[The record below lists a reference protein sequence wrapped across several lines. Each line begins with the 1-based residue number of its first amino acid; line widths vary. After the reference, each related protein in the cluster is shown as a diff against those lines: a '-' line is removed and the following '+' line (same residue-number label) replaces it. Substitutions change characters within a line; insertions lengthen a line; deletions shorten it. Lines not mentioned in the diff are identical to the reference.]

1 VSIPL
6 AQGEREI
13 EPKDRAFNDMKEIA
27 DRAMKLA
34 EMGKKS
40 PLQEVLE
47 WVIRVAISG
56 ATYLLAK

>member
-34 EMGKKS
+34 EIGKKS
-40 PLQEVLE
+40 PLQEVLK
-47 WVIRVAISG
+47 WMIRAAIG
-56 ATYLLAK
+56 VGVYLLAK

>member
-1 VSIPL
+1 
-6 AQGEREI
+6 
-13 EPKDRAFNDMKEIA
+13 
-27 DRAMKLA
+27 MKLA